1 MRFRLERPAP
11 LHPLTQVGLLVGF
24 PLLCLAA
31 TSART
36 TAMAPPPDPIP
47 ARGLAMT
54 PPVDAV
60 VKGPGLYR
68 ITPERRAALDTIR
81 YAEGTWNGGSV
92 SGYLTLYGGGRFKS
106 MARHPDV
113 VVVRRYA
120 SAAAG
125 AYQFLPATWR
135 AAQSRLGLSGF
146 GPASQDQA
154 ALDLVERRGALA
166 AIDRGVLCDRTL
178 DKLSREWASFPMV
191 NGASAYGQPAK
202 TASALRLFHQRM
214 LETRRRDAGLAA

>member
-11 LHPLTQVGLLVGF
+11 LLPLTQVGLLMGF

-47 ARGLAMT
+47 ARAPAVT
-54 PPVDAV
+54 SPVDAV

-92 SGYLTLYGGGRFKS
+92 SGYLTLYGGGRFQSKI
-106 MARHPDV
+106 
-113 VVVRRYA
+113 
-120 SAAAG
+120 G
-125 AYQFLPATWR
+125 R
-135 AAQSRLGLSGF
+135 AH
-146 GPASQDQA
+146 
-154 ALDLVERRGALA
+154 V
-166 AIDRGVLCDRTL
+166 
-178 DKLSREWASFPMV
+178 
-191 NGASAYGQPAK
+191 
-202 TASALRLFHQRM
+202 
-214 LETRRRDAGLAA
+214 

>member
-1 MRFRLERPAP
+1 
-11 LHPLTQVGLLVGF
+11 
-24 PLLCLAA
+24 
-31 TSART
+31 
-36 TAMAPPPDPIP
+36 
-47 ARGLAMT
+47 MT

-125 AYQFLPATWR
+125 AYQFSACHLACGTEPPWPVGVWTCQPGSGR
-135 AAQSRLGLSGF
+135 PRFGGAARRLGS
-146 GPASQDQA
+146 D
-154 ALDLVERRGALA
+154 
-166 AIDRGVLCDRTL
+166 
-178 DKLSREWASFPMV
+178 
-191 NGASAYGQPAK
+191 
-202 TASALRLFHQRM
+202 
-214 LETRRRDAGLAA
+214 